1 MRRTTLTTRTLHRGT
16 LAATTAAAAAAAL
29 LLAGCGTQDDDGK
42 GGPTGAGSGGATA
55 SASASASPS
64 GSASAP
70 GSPAPGSPSGPGSA
84 SAPPSATGSAPASPS
99 GCVRHVELTAAD
111 TGRTVCLTVGG
122 SVRMNLDGT
131 KERPWSPVKAEG
143 GILKGANAGI
153 VILPGDAL
161 AAFTASAPGTARL
174 SASRPL
180 CATGPGKISCLGI
193 QEWTVTVKVTRP

>member
-42 GGPTGAGSGGATA
+42 GGSTGAGSGGATA
-55 SASASASPS
+55 SASASASASPS
-64 GSASAP
+64 GSASV
-70 GSPAPGSPSGPGSA
+70 PGSPSGPGSA

>member
-55 SASASASPS
+55 SASASPS
-64 GSASAP
+64 GSAS
-70 GSPAPGSPSGPGSA
+70 APGSPSGPGSA

-99 GCVRHVELTAAD
+99 GCGRHAELTAAD

-143 GILKGANAGI
+143 GILKGTNAGI

>member
-1 MRRTTLTTRTLHRGT
+1 M
-16 LAATTAAAAAAAL
+16 
-29 LLAGCGTQDDDGK
+29 LAGCGTQDDDGK
-42 GGPTGAGSGGATA
+42 GGSTGAGSGGATA
-55 SASASASPS
+55 SASASASASPS
-64 GSASAP
+64 GSAS
-70 GSPAPGSPSGPGSA
+70 APGSPSGPGSA